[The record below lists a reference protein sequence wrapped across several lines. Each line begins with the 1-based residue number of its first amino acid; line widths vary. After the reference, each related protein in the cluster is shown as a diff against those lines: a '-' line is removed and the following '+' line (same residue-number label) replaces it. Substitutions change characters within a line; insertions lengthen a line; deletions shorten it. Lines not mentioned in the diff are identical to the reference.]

1 MARRLIGLDVG
12 TNAVTVAEVSAG
24 NIPRLDL
31 FAQVALPRDAMREGE
46 VADDHA
52 VSEAVERLRA
62 EVGLKKTPVRVGLAS
77 PRVIVRQVEMPLMTK
92 DELGSA
98 LKFQAGELI
107 PIPIDDAVL
116 DFAIVG
122 TDTHED
128 GQQTM
133 RVLLAAAQEA
143 TVARLV
149 AAVEAGGLPVAAV
162 DLMALALTRALAG
175 SVPVL
180 QPAMAGGGVG
190 LADHGVGAEGIVS
203 FGGGVTT
210 ITIHEGGIPRFVR
223 VLGTGGRELTDAI
236 ATDLAIPAETAEAL
250 KRQLGAPSNDELVVR
265 ARTSV
270 ERPLAILL
278 DEVRSSV
285 DYYRNQPGAGRLGRV
300 VATGGSSQLPG
311 LCERLTALVGV
322 PVEMAQPREHLAIGD
337 IGFPYS
343 ELPRLDPYLPAAV
356 GLALGG
362 AGVGTVVDLLPKTK
376 SKSGARSITKPNLQL
391 SPKVVAAI
399 GAGIVLLG
407 GFTVFARQG
416 VSSEKSKK
424 SHVLSETTNVQSQ
437 IQKLASV
444 QAKSNDIEGLKVQMQ
459 ALLGTDVSWTKLVNG
474 FGAALPNGVY
484 LTNFQG
490 THTLALPPTSS
501 ASTTGTTGTSG
512 TSTGSSASSGSSTLA
527 GSGSSS
533 GTSTGVGTTVV
544 PGPVQTPITGTLTF
558 EGFAPDFPS
567 LAAWLDKMAKAP
579 GVADVLLSNA
589 QRGKFGDVDG
599 VTFSASATLT
609 DGARSDRLQSF
620 VKGAR

>member
-1 MARRLIGLDVG
+1 
-12 TNAVTVAEVSAG
+12 
-24 NIPRLDL
+24 
-31 FAQVALPRDAMREGE
+31 
-46 VADDHA
+46 
-52 VSEAVERLRA
+52 
-62 EVGLKKTPVRVGLAS
+62 
-77 PRVIVRQVEMPLMTK
+77 
-92 DELGSA
+92 
-98 LKFQAGELI
+98 
-107 PIPIDDAVL
+107 
-116 DFAIVG
+116 
-122 TDTHED
+122 
-128 GQQTM
+128 
-133 RVLLAAAQEA
+133 
-143 TVARLV
+143 
-149 AAVEAGGLPVAAV
+149 
-162 DLMALALTRALAG
+162 
-175 SVPVL
+175 
-180 QPAMAGGGVG
+180 
-190 LADHGVGAEGIVS
+190 VS

-210 ITIHEGGIPRFVR
+210 ITIHEGGVPRFVR
-223 VLGTGGRELTDAI
+223 VLGSGGRELTDAI

-250 KRQLGAPSNDELVVR
+250 KRQLGASSNDELVVR
-265 ARTSV
+265 ARSAV

-322 PVEMAQPREHLAIGD
+322 PVEMAQPRVHLAIGD
-337 IGFPYS
+337 IGFPDS

-362 AGVGTVVDLLPKTK
+362 AGVGTVVDLLPRTK
-376 SKSGARSITKPNLQL
+376 SKSGGRSITKPNFQL
-391 SPKVVAAI
+391 SPKVVAAV

-407 GFTVFARQG
+407 GLTVFAHQG

-424 SHVLSETTNVQSQ
+424 AHVLSQTATVQSQ

-444 QAKSNDIEGLKVQMQ
+444 QAKSNDITALHAQMQ
-459 ALLGTDVSWTKLVNG
+459 QLLGTDVSWSKVING

-490 THTLALPPTSS
+490 THTLALPPTAS
-501 ASTTGTTGTSG
+501 ASATGTTGA
-512 TSTGSSASSGSSTLA
+512 STPSSASSSSSSGSSTLA

-533 GTSTGVGTTVV
+533 GAATGVGTTVV
-544 PGPVQTPITGTLTF
+544 PGPAQQAITGTLTF

-567 LAAWLDKMAKAP
+567 IAAWMDKMAKAP
-579 GVADVLLSNA
+579 GVAEVMLSNA
-589 QRGKFGDVDG
+589 QRGKFGDADG